1 MIDPKRLLRVPQC
14 IVTCILARL
23 FLIIEETVPPAAIHG
38 FIPLLPLT
46 CVWFATFSL
55 RVILLPG
62 VWTIYVP
69 IVSPVFGLGPQLIDS
84 WHPIIGY
91 VFSGVL
97 MLTCGVLQLDKALR
111 RSRPDIHRWTGRLY
125 VLAGCIMLASL
136 RPLREASG
144 SLAMMLFIDVVSA
157 AWILSTAVA
166 VLQAAIRRDYVAY
179 RKWGVTSLAFA
190 MTPVAQRVTLLP
202 MTPAIMAW
210 RICVDAVW
218 HGIPFWES
226 VWGEVPT
233 AWTGAATGPH
243 VLSREGYGVAENLG
257 FQLSAWAGL
266 FEMIYLVYVVA
277 WSSEE
282 RPTKEEEEDAEAA
295 SLPAED
301 EAAAVIESQAPDKGS
316 GGANTDFNVIFELNT
331 LDILPIVRRYLPK
344 AFVFQW
350 GKLYPKEIFDSAVE
364 TFRTFVLSPFVR
376 TDEGHGLCSP
386 QELVRRCVK
395 LVAVVATTL
404 VAGFF
409 FVLGN
414 ALCTTAVGMMLVTV
428 ELGFGVGFAYPAY
441 IAHGF
446 WVGQNST
453 NN

>member
-1 MIDPKRLLRVPQC
+1 MIGPKRLLRVPLC
-14 IVTCILARL
+14 VVTCILARL
-23 FLIIEETVPPAAIHG
+23 LLIVEETVPPAAIHG
-38 FIPLLPLT
+38 FIPFLPMT
-46 CVWFATFSL
+46 CLWFATFSL
-55 RVILLPG
+55 RAILLPG

-69 IVSPVFGLGPQLIDS
+69 IVSPVFGLGPQWIAS
-84 WHPIIGY
+84 SCAIIGY

-111 RSRPDIHRWTGRLY
+111 RSRPRIHRWTGRLY

-157 AWILSTAVA
+157 AWILATAVA
-166 VLQAAIRRDYVAY
+166 VLQAAIRQDYVAY
-179 RKWGVTSLAFA
+179 RKWAVTSLAIA
-190 MTPVAQRVTLLP
+190 MTPLAQRLTLLP
-202 MTPAIMAW
+202 MAPGIMAW

-218 HGIPFWES
+218 HGIPFWQS

-233 AWTGAATGPH
+233 AWTGVATGPY
-243 VLSREGYGVAENLG
+243 VLSLEGYGVAENLG

-266 FEMIYLVYVVA
+266 LEMIYLVYVVA

-282 RPTKEEEEDAEAA
+282 RPTKEEEEEAS

-331 LDILPIVRRYLPK
+331 LDILPLVRRYLPK

-350 GKLYPKEIFDSAVE
+350 GKVYPKEIFDFAVE
-364 TFRTFVLSPFVR
+364 KARIFVLSPFVR
-376 TDEGHGLCSP
+376 TDEGLGLCSP

-395 LVAVVATTL
+395 LVAVVATVL
-404 VAGFF
+404 VSGWFYI
-409 FVLGN
+409 LGN
-414 ALCTTAVGMMLVTV
+414 ALCTTVVGMMLVTL
-428 ELGFGVGFAYPAY
+428 ELGLGVGFAYPAY